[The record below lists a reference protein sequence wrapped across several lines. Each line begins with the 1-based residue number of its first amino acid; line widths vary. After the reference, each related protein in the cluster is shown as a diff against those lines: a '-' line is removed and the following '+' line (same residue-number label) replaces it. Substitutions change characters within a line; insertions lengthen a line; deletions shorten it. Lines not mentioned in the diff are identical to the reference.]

1 MNAQDLAQKIFDM
14 GYTDSVVANYLGVT
28 REHLNKVRNGK
39 RQGSE
44 YLAQSLQTFLR
55 SLDTPNTEVPTTT
68 THRVTAQ
75 SSTAQHKAVATSEPE
90 EVYSTWS
97 WLLPLLIVLG
107 FIGVLA
113 FAMWLAVKRGSTG
126 YPDADSDY
134 DHDPNHAHDH
144 DHDQYPPYP
153 QA

>member
-1 MNAQDLAQKIFDM
+1 MNAQDLAQRIFDM

-28 REHLNKVRNGK
+28 REHLNRVRNGK

-55 SLDTPNTEVPTTT
+55 SLDTPNTEVPTTA

-75 SSTAQHKAVATSEPE
+75 SSTAQHKAVA
-90 EVYSTWS
+90 WS

-134 DHDPNHAHDH
+134 DHDHDH
-144 DHDQYPPYP
+144 D
-153 QA
+153 